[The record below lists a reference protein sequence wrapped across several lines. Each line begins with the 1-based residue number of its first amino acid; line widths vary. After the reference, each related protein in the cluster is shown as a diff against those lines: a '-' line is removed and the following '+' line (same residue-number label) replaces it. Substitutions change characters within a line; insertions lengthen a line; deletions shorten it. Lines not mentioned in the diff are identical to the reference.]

1 MKKRGFLLSLILLPA
16 IYGAIHLIFRP
27 KPVVKQPIIIAHRGA
42 AGLAPENTLVAI
54 KEAINRGAN
63 FIEVDV
69 QRSTDN
75 VLLLIHDK
83 NVDRTTNGTG
93 TVTELSWQDI
103 SKLDAGS
110 HFSEKFTGEPVPTLD
125 AALKLVQAKPI
136 TLVLEIKS
144 SHLYPEIEHQIIEYV
159 KKFDMWDQVVIISFN
174 YNDLEKVNTLAPNL
188 SLGFLWPWPLL
199 PHGINSSKIK
209 VVSVFWPTVILNPF
223 LVRNL
228 HNRGCQVWVW
238 TVNNPQL
245 MRLLFWLG
253 VDGITTDHPN
263 LRPEAASASIVLENG
278 L

>member
-1 MKKRGFLLSLILLPA
+1 MRKRTLLLSLVLLPA
-16 IYGAIHLIFRP
+16 LCSIIHLIFRS
-27 KPVVKQPIIIAHRGA
+27 KPIVKQPIIIAHRGA

-54 KEAINRGAN
+54 QEAINQRVN

-69 QRSTDN
+69 QRSIDN
-75 VLLLIHDK
+75 VLILIHDK
-83 NVDRTTNGTG
+83 KVDRTTNGTG
-93 TVTELSWQDI
+93 AIAKLSWRDI

-110 HFSEKFTGEPVPTLD
+110 HFSEKFMGEPVPTLD
-125 AALKLVQAKPI
+125 AALKLAQSKPI
-136 TLVLEIKS
+136 TLVLELKS

-159 KKFDMWDQVVIISFN
+159 KKFDMWDQVIIISFN

-228 HNRGCQVWVW
+228 HNQGCQVWVW
-238 TVNNPQL
+238 TVNTPQL

-253 VDGITTDHPN
+253 VDGITTDRPN
-263 LRPEAASASIVLENG
+263 LQPETASASIVLENG